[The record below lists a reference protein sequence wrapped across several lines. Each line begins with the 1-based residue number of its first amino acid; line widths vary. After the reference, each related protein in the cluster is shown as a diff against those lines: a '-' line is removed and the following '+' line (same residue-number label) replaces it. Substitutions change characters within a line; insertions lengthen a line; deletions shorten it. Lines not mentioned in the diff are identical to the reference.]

1 VKFGLLPLVLAL
13 PAFHLH
19 QHIAYGSAVGEWLSF
34 GAQAY
39 ALAFGLWWASWVIGV
54 LLVAAV
60 LRLGIEAVAA
70 VGARWRPASGAGAA
84 PRPGARALVLLY
96 VGLPAWLL
104 LRVSGLL
111 Q

>member
-1 VKFGLLPLVLAL
+1 MLAL

-54 LLVAAV
+54 LLAAAV

-70 VGARWRPASGAGAA
+70 VGARWRPASALALRRGLESA
-84 PRPGARALVLLY
+84 ALVVLY